1 MVSRMKP
8 VFAFDI
14 DGTLTHRYDWVS
26 SEVVKRLGELHDAG
40 HPIAL
45 ITGRIFSF
53 AEKILN
59 YFDFPYLLA
68 VQNGADIL
76 EMPSRKKLCH
86 YYLDGA
92 AIEQIE
98 AAYAGHKEDFVI
110 YSGIDKGDFCYYRPE
125 RFSEGMV
132 PYIKKLESLGAVPW
146 QASNFDLEGE
156 AFPLIR
162 CFGDYRAMAHVKAK
176 LSTKP
181 QFEISM
187 IRDPIDPRLYLNLI
201 THPKA
206 NKGNVINFL
215 RNRYPGAKVIAAG
228 NDFNDFKMLKA
239 ADIAIVINTAPDEVW
254 AIGDISAKA
263 PEEGGILEAIE
274 EALKSGR

>member
-1 MVSRMKP
+1 MKLA
-8 VFAFDI
+8 FAFDI
-14 DGTLTHRYDWVS
+14 DGTLTHRHDWVS
-26 SEVVKRLGELHDAG
+26 PEVVKRLHALHDAG

-53 AEKILN
+53 AEKVLH
-59 YFDFPYLLA
+59 YFDFPYMLA

-76 EMPSRKKLCH
+76 EMPSREKLCR
-86 YYLDGA
+86 YYLDGTV
-92 AIEQIE
+92 IREID
-98 AAYAGHKEDFVI
+98 AAYTGHDEDFVI

-125 RFSEGMV
+125 RFSERMV
-132 PYIKKLESLGAVPW
+132 PYIKKLESLGAAPW

-156 AFPLIR
+156 AFPLVK
-162 CFGDYRAMAHVKAK
+162 CFGDHEAMVHVKAK
-176 LSTKP
+176 LSIKP

-206 NKGNVINFL
+206 NKGSVVNFL

-228 NDFNDFKMLKA
+228 NDFNDFKMLEA
-239 ADIAIVINTAPDEVW
+239 ADVAIAIDTAPDEVC
-254 AIGDISAKA
+254 AIGDIIAKA
-263 PEEGGILEAIE
+263 PEDEGIIEAIE
-274 EALKSGR
+274 EALDRAH